1 MAFMSLAAVKS
12 GIYVIRNSRIHISTC
27 CFEICRF
34 VTWRSVFMRCAILVS
49 GSVVLSQIF
58 PIIMP
63 MATSK
68 PCVYV
73 IELESGVL
81 KNKKFLE
88 KNPDMKKGKLCVYV
102 GSTGIDPEE
111 RFAQHKRGYKANKY
125 VKKFGTCLRLDL
137 VPKYKKLFKNSTE
150 SEAAEERHAV
160 RLRKRGYAVWQN

>member
-1 MAFMSLAAVKS
+1 
-12 GIYVIRNSRIHISTC
+12 
-27 CFEICRF
+27 
-34 VTWRSVFMRCAILVS
+34 
-49 GSVVLSQIF
+49 
-58 PIIMP
+58 

-111 RFAQHKRGYKANKY
+111 RFEFGKLYYAWTLKAGKNLGTITGNAIKLDWTPETTIPEKNTTNKS
-125 VKKFGTCLRLDL
+125 K
-137 VPKYKKLFKNSTE
+137 
-150 SEAAEERHAV
+150 
-160 RLRKRGYAVWQN
+160 